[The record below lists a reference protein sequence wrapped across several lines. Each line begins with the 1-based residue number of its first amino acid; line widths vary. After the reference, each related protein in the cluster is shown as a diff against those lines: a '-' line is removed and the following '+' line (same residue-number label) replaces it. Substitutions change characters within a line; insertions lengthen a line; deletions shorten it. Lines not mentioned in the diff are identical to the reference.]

1 MGLAIAGVFAIAFV
15 SGQTWAWQEL
25 NVSGYFLSSNPAN
38 TFFYLITALHAFHV
52 IGGLVAWF
60 VVTLKVFKGNA
71 TMLKSESVGLLGAY
85 WHYML
90 LVWGVLFAMLIT
102 T

>member
-1 MGLAIAGVFAIAFV
+1 M
-15 SGQTWAWQEL
+15 
-25 NVSGYFLSSNPAN
+25 SSNPAN

-60 VVTLKVFKGNA
+60 VVTFKVFKRGA
-71 TMLKSESVGLLGAY
+71 TVLQSESVGLLGAY

>member
-1 MGLAIAGVFAIAFV
+1 MFAIAFV

-52 IGGLVAWF
+52 LGGLFAWF
-60 VVTLKVFKGNA
+60 VVTLKAFKGDE
-71 TMLKSESVGLLGAY
+71 TMLRSESVGLLGAY